1 MMYGLLWLFNIFVID
16 KVHSI
21 NISTACT
28 AIYLY
33 SALFT
38 NKYALMRYTIAMVV
52 NTISTVIELL
62 SCMNTS
68 GGGGGTSVGREG
80 RGRVSCG
87 LCDSVCG
94 ICVAC
99 SVCVFVIFYSVR

>member
-1 MMYGLLWLFNIFVID
+1 MMYELLWLFNIFVID

-33 SALFT
+33 NIYIAHYSQI
-38 NKYALMRYTIAMVV
+38 NMRYTIAMVV
-52 NTISTVIELL
+52 NTISTVIERL

-68 GGGGGTSVGREG
+68 GGYFCRAGGEG
-80 RGRVSCG
+80 AGVMW
-87 LCDSVCG
+87 
-94 ICVAC
+94 
-99 SVCVFVIFYSVR
+99 FV